1 MIWMTIEE
9 TVNVVVLLI
18 RQAESAMRLGVRGGV
33 GHGPN
38 LAARARRHDEP
49 VNNIDHEL
57 LHTADRDPIVRAWTC
72 RHPDEVIRQAV
83 HDAPAGPLSGWSLG
97 VKDVIDTADLPTER
111 GSSIYAGRTTENDAA
126 CVALARA
133 AGATVVGKTA
143 TTEFALFTPTFTTN
157 PHDPTRTPGGS
168 SSGSAAAVA
177 DAQVRAAFGTQTVG
191 SVLRPAAYCG
201 VVGFKPTRELIPTT
215 GVATLSHSFD
225 TVGWLTAD
233 VGDSRTLLNALV
245 GDAGFGTAVG
255 PSPRIGVYR
264 SHQWPSAQPEIVE
277 LMSSATERLTAAGL
291 DVHEI
296 DPLPHLENVWE
307 AADAIL
313 HFDIMRV
320 FAWEAAHHHD
330 AISPLVQK
338 MLARAAHL
346 DTAEVHRA
354 RRLLD
359 DARARHTDALVTAGV
374 DVLMTPSAPGVA
386 PPIKTTGDSVF
397 NRLWTS
403 LGVPTIHLPL
413 ARVGGLSIGLQFAG
427 THWNDHDLLDAAHS
441 ISGALSDGNSA

>member
-1 MIWMTIEE
+1 
-9 TVNVVVLLI
+9 
-18 RQAESAMRLGVRGGV
+18 
-33 GHGPN
+33 
-38 LAARARRHDEP
+38 
-49 VNNIDHEL
+49 
-57 LHTADRDPIVRAWTC
+57 
-72 RHPDEVIRQAV
+72 
-83 HDAPAGPLSGWSLG
+83 
-97 VKDVIDTADLPTER
+97 
-111 GSSIYAGRTTENDAA
+111 
-126 CVALARA
+126 
-133 AGATVVGKTA
+133 
-143 TTEFALFTPTFTTN
+143 
-157 PHDPTRTPGGS
+157 
-168 SSGSAAAVA
+168 
-177 DAQVRAAFGTQTVG
+177 
-191 SVLRPAAYCG
+191 
-201 VVGFKPTRELIPTT
+201 
-215 GVATLSHSFD
+215 
-225 TVGWLTAD
+225 
-233 VGDSRTLLNALV
+233 
-245 GDAGFGTAVG
+245 
-255 PSPRIGVYR
+255 
-264 SHQWPSAQPEIVE
+264 
-277 LMSSATERLTAAGL
+277 
-291 DVHEI
+291 
-296 DPLPHLENVWE
+296 
-307 AADAIL
+307 
-313 HFDIMRV
+313 MRV